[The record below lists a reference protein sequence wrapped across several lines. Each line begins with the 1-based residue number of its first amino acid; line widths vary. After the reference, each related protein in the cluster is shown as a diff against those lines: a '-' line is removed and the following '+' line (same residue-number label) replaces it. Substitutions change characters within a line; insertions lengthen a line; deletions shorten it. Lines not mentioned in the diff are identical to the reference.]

1 MSRPTL
7 VIGNK
12 NYSSWSLR
20 AWLMLRHL
28 GVEFQEVRIP
38 LYTDGYM
45 EKILEYS
52 PAGKVPV
59 FMEDGVT
66 VWDSLA
72 IIDYLAEQ
80 HPDVW
85 PGDAASRAYARS
97 ICAEMHSGFTAVRSE
112 LPENIRGTGRKVEVS
127 EKAEREIARIEEIWK
142 TCREVHSKK
151 GSWLF
156 GPFTAADAMYAPVAF
171 RFITYGIRVGETARH
186 YIHTVLSDSHVKEWI
201 RESAAEPEFI
211 DEEEVGLV

>member
-28 GVEFQEVRIP
+28 GVDFQEVRIP
-38 LYTDGYM
+38 LYTDGYE

-59 FMEDGVT
+59 FIDHGVT

-72 IIDYLAEQ
+72 IIDHLAEE
-80 HPDVW
+80 HPEVW

-97 ICAEMHSGFTAVRSE
+97 ICAEMHSGFTALRNE
-112 LPENIRGTGRKVEVS
+112 LPENIRAMGRKVDVS
-127 EKAEREIARIEEIWK
+127 REAEREISRIEAIWK
-142 TCREVHSKK
+142 TCREVHSKE

-156 GPFTAADAMYAPVAF
+156 GPFTAADAMYAPMAF
-171 RFITYGIRVGETARH
+171 RFLTYGIRVGETARQ
-186 YIHTVLSDSHVKEWI
+186 YIHTVLSDTHVKEWI
-201 RESAAEPEFI
+201 RDSAAEPEFI

>member
-1 MSRPTL
+1 M
-7 VIGNK
+7 IGNK

-28 GVEFQEVRIP
+28 GVDFQEVRVP
-38 LYTDGYM
+38 LYTDGYK

-59 FMEDGVT
+59 LVEKGVT
-66 VWDSLA
+66 VWDSMA
-72 IIDYLAEQ
+72 IIDHLAEE

-85 PGDAASRAYARS
+85 PGNAASRAYARS
-97 ICAEMHSGFTAVRSE
+97 ICAEMHSGFTALRNE
-112 LPENIRGTGRKVEVS
+112 LPENIRAMGRKVEVS
-127 EKAEREIARIEEIWK
+127 QAAEREISRIEEIWK
-142 TCREVHSKK
+142 TCRDVHSKE

-171 RFITYGIRVGETARH
+171 RFITYGIRVGETAKQ
-186 YIHTVLSDSHVKEWI
+186 YMHTVLSDPHMKDWI

-211 DEEEVGLV
+211 DEFEVGLI